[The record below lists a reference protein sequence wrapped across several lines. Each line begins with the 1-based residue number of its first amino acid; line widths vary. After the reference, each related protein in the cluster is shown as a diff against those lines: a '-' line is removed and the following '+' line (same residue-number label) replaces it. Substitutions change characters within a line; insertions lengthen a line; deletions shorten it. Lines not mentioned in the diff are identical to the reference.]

1 MTCSC
6 REALEKIILPPDGQ
20 TRSLDSNYY
29 RIQIIAR
36 EALAK
41 PCECEKPERCYD
53 ANCSMPN
60 GHPGMHYDKR
70 DGVAW
75 GAE

>member
-1 MTCSC
+1 LAD
-6 REALEKIILPPDGQ
+6 EAAGAVTEPRRFHENEDERQQALSQ
-20 TRSLDSNYY
+20 RVAA
-29 RIQIIAR
+29 AR
-36 EALAK
+36 QALAK

>member
-1 MTCSC
+1 VTCPC
-6 REALEKIILPPDGQ
+6 REGLEL
-20 TRSLDSNYY
+20 
-29 RIQIIAR
+29 IAKGLWATHGFDTGIAGAR
-36 EALAK
+36 LCARQALAK

>member
-1 MTCSC
+1 
-6 REALEKIILPPDGQ
+6 
-20 TRSLDSNYY
+20 LDSNYY
-29 RIQIIAR
+29 RTQIIAR